1 MANLFNTR
9 IRLRYDLYTEWA
21 EKNPVLL
28 AGEVAIAV
36 PGTNLGS
43 VETAASC
50 LMKVGNGTAHFNDL
64 PWMSA
69 IAADVHSWAKLPFD
83 KFTELLNN
91 GTLTYNEVTYTC
103 PAFATDAEL
112 ATLAGRVTAI
122 ENELNTAETGL
133 KARVTTLE
141 GEMDT
146 AQSDIGTISE
156 RLTTLENTTGTDG
169 LTGRVGTLETKV
181 GALEEADTAQDGKI
195 TANENAIAAEET
207 ARKQAIAAEQT
218 ARGQAITDAIAA
230 EVEDRNEAISSAIAT
245 EVTNRDNAIA
255 AAVKVETDRATGAE
269 TALGNRL
276 TTAEGKLDTLTGT
289 GDGSVA
295 KALADAKAYTD
306 EVKADLLGEGELVDT
321 YDTLKEIG
329 DWINTSG
336 VDATE
341 LSSAIA
347 EEAASRI
354 AADNKHTEDITNL
367 RTDLT
372 TLTNN
377 VGTVPEGKT
386 VIGLIGSVTE
396 GKTLMDL
403 IGDNTTAIATG
414 DEATLTAAKKYTD
427 DKIVE
432 VNGANSALA
441 GRVDAV
447 ENILEGIGGEGD
459 TDTTVIAA
467 ITAAENRAKSYAEEK
482 ASAAQAA
489 AEATAAADATA
500 KANQAKADA
509 IADADAKFTTTN
521 ARVTALEN
529 FDKTAI
535 TGKIESETLTMSLD
549 GQALDLIFVCGN
561 ASTN

>member
-43 VETAASC
+43 VTDTSAC

-181 GALEEADTAQDGKI
+181 SALEEADEAQDGKI
-195 TANENAIAAEET
+195 TANENAIAQEKT
-207 ARKQAIAAEQT
+207 AREQAIAAEQT
-218 ARGQAITDAIAA
+218 ARDQAITDAIAA
-230 EVEDRNEAISSAIAT
+230 EVTDRNEAISSAIAT

-269 TALGNRL
+269 SALDNRL
-276 TTAEGKLDTLTGT
+276 TAAEGKLDTLTGDDKT
-289 GDGSVA
+289 DGSVA

-306 EVKADLLGEGELVDT
+306 EVKADLLGEGDLVDT

-336 VDATE
+336 VDVTE

-347 EEAASRI
+347 EEAAART
-354 AADNKHTEDITNL
+354 AADTQHSTDITNL

-377 VGTVPEGKT
+377 VGAVPAGKT

-403 IGDNTTAIATG
+403 IGDNAKAITDG
-414 DEATLTAAKKYTD
+414 DSETLAAANKYTD

-432 VNGANSALA
+432 VNGANTALVS
-441 GRVDAV
+441 RVDVV
-447 ENILEGIGGEGD
+447 EDKLTGI
-459 TDTTVIAA
+459 DTTVVAA
-467 ITAAENRAKSYAEEK
+467 ITAAEGRAATDAQNK
-482 ASAAQAA
+482 ADAAQTAAIAA
-489 AEATAAADATA
+489 AATDATT
-500 KANQAKADA
+500 KANAAKDAA
-509 IADADAKFTTTN
+509 IADANTKFEATN
-521 ARVTALEN
+521 GRVTALEN